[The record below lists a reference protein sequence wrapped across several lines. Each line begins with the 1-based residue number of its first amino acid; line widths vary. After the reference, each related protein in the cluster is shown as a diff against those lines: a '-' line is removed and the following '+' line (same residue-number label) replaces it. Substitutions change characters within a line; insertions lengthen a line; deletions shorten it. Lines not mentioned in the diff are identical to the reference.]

1 MLHFG
6 IQAFMLTSPRCF
18 EFPSGHALCMIRKS
32 LKKSRYAVFC
42 GQKSLLRLLSRPSRR
57 RKCMRFSVYAGRKHW
72 LSHICNDTSFR
83 TSFLVLRSTCACFV
97 AVPMKKA
104 RKTTSKHSANH
115 PHAWKYIRFPC
126 CKASHRL
133 RLRWATFT
141 PVRAHRVY
149 ILCTDAHAPRIQS
162 RWNFTTNTWHCI
174 LL

>member
-1 MLHFG
+1 
-6 IQAFMLTSPRCF
+6 
-18 EFPSGHALCMIRKS
+18 
-32 LKKSRYAVFC
+32 
-42 GQKSLLRLLSRPSRR
+42 LSRPSRR

-97 AVPMKKA
+97 AVPMKTA

-149 ILCTDAHAPRIQS
+149 ILCTDAHAPRTNHDETLLLQTHDTAYCYNPVLDHISDNICTQERLISRSSIIQYIFFRTS
-162 RWNFTTNTWHCI
+162 SSFQLQKYQRK
-174 LL
+174 